1 MSTDASSH
9 DLPSDLAALRD
20 LLLKERRQLQAERAR
35 FEQQSATVACLEQ
48 TVVAQQRTIEQQQHR
63 IAQLLRRTFGPRQER
78 IDLDQLL
85 LFDSAELSALVEE
98 REQEEQESSSSTAK
112 RRRKG
117 HGRRALP
124 AHLPREQRRYE
135 LAEAERQCPGC
146 GRARQEIGEETSEQ
160 LEYVP
165 AAFKVIEHVRVKYAC
180 RRCEEHVSLAAKPP
194 QPVEKGL
201 PGPGLLAQVVL
212 SKYGDHTPLYRQEDI
227 FSRHG
232 ILIRRSTLCDWIA
245 SAADLAEP
253 LYERM
258 CELVRQSKVI
268 HTDDTTVPLVDPLAG
283 RTRPARFWAYVG
295 DAAGPYSVYDFTES
309 RKRDGPATWLT
320 GFSGYLQADA
330 YGGYDGLYQDP
341 RRNIVEVAC
350 WAHTRR
356 YWWEARTTDAARAHQ
371 ALAFIARLYQIEAA
385 AKQLSPADRC
395 ALRQEQAVPI
405 LAEFGTWLTNI
416 ARDVLPKSP
425 IGEAL
430 RYTQNQWQALERY
443 TTDGDLSIDNN
454 LSERTV
460 KIAALGRKNWMF
472 VGSPKGGR
480 RAAVLLSLVASAKAN
495 HVEPWAWLRDLFTHL
510 PDATA
515 ETLDAL
521 LPDRWLKANPNS
533 RWHINDLRSGERD
546 RRKRG

>member
-1 MSTDASSH
+1 MSKDASH
-9 DLPSDLAALRD
+9 DLSPNDLSLPNDASALRS
-20 LLLKERRQLQAERAR
+20 LLLQERAR
-35 FEQQSATVACLEQ
+35 FAQQSATIACLEQ
-48 TVVAQQRTIEQQQHR
+48 TVTAQQRTIEQQQHR
-63 IAQLLRRTFGPRQER
+63 IAQLLRRTFGPKQER

-85 LFDSAELSALVEE
+85 LFDSADVSALIEE
-98 REQEEQESSSSTAK
+98 REEAADSGPETSAK
-112 RRRKG
+112 RRRRG

-124 AHLPREQRRYE
+124 AHLPRERRRYE
-135 LAEAERQCPGC
+135 LTEAERQCPGC
-146 GRARQEIGEETSEQ
+146 GEARQEIGQETSEQ

-165 AAFKVIEHVRVKYAC
+165 ASFKVIEHVRIKYAC
-180 RRCEEHVSLAAKPP
+180 RHCEEHVRLAAKPS

-253 LYERM
+253 LYARM
-258 CELVRQSKVI
+258 CDLVRTSKVI
-268 HTDDTTVPLVDPLAG
+268 HTDDTTVPLLDPLAG
-283 RTRPARFWAYVG
+283 RARPARFWAYIG

-309 RKRDGPATWLT
+309 RKRDGPAEWLT

-330 YGGYDGLYQDP
+330 YGGYDGLYQDS
-341 RRNIVEVAC
+341 RRSIVEVAC

-356 YWWEARTTDAARAHQ
+356 YWWEAKTTDAARAHQ

-405 LAEFGTWLTNI
+405 LAEFAAWLASI
-416 ARDVLPKSP
+416 GSQVLPKSP

-430 RYTQNQWQALERY
+430 RYTRNQWEALQRY

-460 KIAALGRKNWMF
+460 KIAALGRKNWIF

-495 HVEPWAWLRDLFTHL
+495 HVEPWAWLRDLFTRL
-510 PDATA
+510 PDASA

-521 LPDRWLKANPNS
+521 LPDRWLTGNPAS
-533 RWHINDLRSGERD
+533 RWHINDLREKERE
-546 RRKRG
+546 RKRG

>member
-1 MSTDASSH
+1 MRPFTISRMISRHCETCCSKSEGSCKPSEHASNVS
-9 DLPSDLAALRD
+9 
-20 LLLKERRQLQAERAR
+20 LLSK
-35 FEQQSATVACLEQ
+35 
-48 TVVAQQRTIEQQQHR
+48 
-63 IAQLLRRTFGPRQER
+63 PRQPSVSSR
-78 IDLDQLL
+78 RSSLSNGRSSSNSTGSLSCSGGPSVPSRNGSTSISSCCSTPPS
-85 LFDSAELSALVEE
+85 SAPLVEE
-98 REQEEQESSSSTAK
+98 REQEEQGASSSTAK

-135 LAEAERQCPGC
+135 LAEGERQCPGC
-146 GRARQEIGEETSEQ
+146 GESRQEIGQETSEQ

-180 RRCEEHVSLAAKPP
+180 RRCEEHVSLAAKPS

-253 LYERM
+253 LYARM

-295 DAAGPYSVYDFTES
+295 DAAGPYSVYDFTDS
-309 RKRDGPATWLT
+309 RKRDGPAQWLE

-341 RRNIVEVAC
+341 RRKIVEVAC

-356 YWWEARTTDAARAHQ
+356 YWWEAKTTDAARAHQ
-371 ALAFIARLYQIEAA
+371 ALAFIARLYQIEDA
-385 AKQLSPADRC
+385 AKELSPADRC
-395 ALRQEQAVPI
+395 ALRQAQAVPI
-405 LAEFGTWLTNI
+405 LAEFGTWLENI
-416 ARDVLPKSP
+416 AREVLPKSP

-430 RYTQNQWQALERY
+430 RYTQNQWEALKRY

-460 KIAALGRKNWMF
+460 KIAALGRKNWLF

-495 HVEPWAWLRDLFTHL
+495 YVEPWAWLRDVFTQL
-510 PDATA
+510 PDASA
-515 ETLDAL
+515 ETLDHL
-521 LPDRWLKANPNS
+521 LPDRWLETHPTS
-533 RWHINDLRSGERD
+533 RWHINDLRDKERD
-546 RRKRG
+546 RKRR

>member
-9 DLPSDLAALRD
+9 DLPNDLAALRD
-20 LLLKERRQLQAERAR
+20 LLLKERAR
-35 FEQQSATVACLEQ
+35 FEQQSATIACLEQ

-63 IAQLLRRTFGPRQER
+63 IAQLLRRTFGPKQER

-85 LFDSAELSALVEE
+85 LFDSAELSVLIEE
-98 REQEEQESSSSTAK
+98 REQEEQEASSSSAK
-112 RRRKG
+112 RRRNG

-146 GRARQEIGEETSEQ
+146 GEARQEIGQETSEQ

-180 RRCEEHVSLAAKPP
+180 RRCEEHVSVAAKPS
-194 QPVEKGL
+194 QAIEKGL

-232 ILIRRSTLCDWIA
+232 IVIRRSTLCDWIA
-245 SAADLAEP
+245 AAADLAEP
-253 LYERM
+253 LYARM
-258 CELVRQSKVI
+258 CELVRGSKVI

-283 RTRPARFWAYVG
+283 RTRPARFWAYIG

-309 RKRDGPATWLT
+309 RKRDGPAAWLE

-356 YWWEARTTDAARAHQ
+356 YWWEAKTTDAARAHQ
-371 ALAFIARLYQIEAA
+371 ALAFIARLYQIEES
-385 AKQLSPADRC
+385 AKDLSPADRRV
-395 ALRQEQAVPI
+395 LRQAQVVPI
-405 LAEFGTWLTNI
+405 LAEFGTWLENI

-460 KIAALGRKNWMF
+460 KIAALGRKNWIF

-495 HVEPWAWLRDLFTHL
+495 YVEPWAWLRDLFTQL
-510 PDATA
+510 PDASP
-515 ETLDAL
+515 ETLDHL
-521 LPDRWLKANPNS
+521 LPDRWLTANPNS
-533 RWHINDLRSGERD
+533 RWHINDLRSDERD
-546 RRKRG
+546 RKRR

>member
-9 DLPSDLAALRD
+9 DLPNDLAALRD
-20 LLLKERRQLQAERAR
+20 LLLAERAR
-35 FEQQSATVACLEQ
+35 FEQQSATIACLEQ

-63 IAQLLRRTFGPRQER
+63 IAQLLRRTFGPKQER

-85 LFDSAELSALVEE
+85 LFDSAELSALIEE
-98 REQEEQESSSSTAK
+98 REQEEQEASSSSAK

-135 LAEAERQCPGC
+135 LTEAERQCPGC
-146 GRARQEIGEETSEQ
+146 GEARQEIGQETSEQ

-165 AAFKVIEHVRVKYAC
+165 AAFKVIEHLRVKYAC
-180 RRCEEHVSLAAKPP
+180 RRCEEHVSLAAKPS

-253 LYERM
+253 LHERM
-258 CELVRQSKVI
+258 CELVRRSKVI

-309 RKRDGPATWLT
+309 RKRDGPAQWLE

-330 YGGYDGLYQDP
+330 YGGYDGLYQDA
-341 RRNIVEVAC
+341 RRSIVEVAC

-356 YWWEARTTDAARAHQ
+356 YWWEAKTTDAARAHQ
-371 ALAFIARLYQIEAA
+371 GLAFIARLYQIEAM
-385 AKQLSPADRC
+385 AKELSPVDRC
-395 ALRQEQAVPI
+395 ALRQAQAVSI
-405 LAEFGTWLTNI
+405 LAEFGTWLENI

-430 RYTQNQWQALERY
+430 RYTQNQWEALERY
-443 TTDGDLSIDNN
+443 TTDGDLAIDNN

-460 KIAALGRKNWMF
+460 KIAALGRKNWLF
-472 VGSPKGGR
+472 VGSPKAGR

-495 HVEPWAWLRDLFTHL
+495 HVEPWAWLRDLFTQL
-510 PDATA
+510 PNASA
-515 ETLDAL
+515 ETLDRL
-521 LPDRWLKANPNS
+521 LPDRWLEANPAS
-533 RWHINDLRSGERD
+533 RWHIDDLRRDERD
-546 RRKRG
+546 RKRG